1 MKTLTAA
8 DRSALIR
15 LASTLPKGSEE
26 RKTILAGLAKRA
38 ASQEEMDE
46 ALRAVEWNGGLRWR
60 SMDQPVDAISG
71 PVDTKAV
78 ASWLNWGAGLAAS
91 TLRALQN
98 AGLVGSVKNHQGRNR
113 WYLTVKGKAHLR
125 RIGKKAS
132 SLKVQVDIAPGQEED
147 AIVEYL
153 NIDGDVAFPVEV
165 SVTLSGKD
173 LARVL
178 GVQERVLD
186 KHLDKKKTL
195 SSSELDRVVKMLG
208 ADLQR
213 GAKKALSRIYSGAKV
228 QVMGV
233 ADNPYLEYK
242 RTRPDTIEVSF
253 EVDVLAES

>member
-1 MKTLTAA
+1 MPRLASE
-8 DRSALIR
+8 RSALIR
-15 LASTLPKGSEE
+15 LASNLPKGSKE
-26 RKTILAGLAKRA
+26 RRAILAGL
-38 ASQEEMDE
+38 
-46 ALRAVEWNGGLRWR
+46 
-60 SMDQPVDAISG
+60 I
-71 PVDTKAV
+71 
-78 ASWLNWGAGLAAS
+78 
-91 TLRALQN
+91 
-98 AGLVGSVKNHQGRNR
+98 
-113 WYLTVKGKAHLR
+113 
-125 RIGKKAS
+125 KKAS
-132 SLKVQVDIAPGQEED
+132 SPKVQVDIAPGQEED

-208 ADLQR
+208 RDLQQ
-213 GAKKALSRIYSGAKV
+213 GAKRALDRIFRGAKV

-242 RTRPDTIEVSF
+242 RTRPDTVEVSF
-253 EVDVLAES
+253 EVDVLAEA